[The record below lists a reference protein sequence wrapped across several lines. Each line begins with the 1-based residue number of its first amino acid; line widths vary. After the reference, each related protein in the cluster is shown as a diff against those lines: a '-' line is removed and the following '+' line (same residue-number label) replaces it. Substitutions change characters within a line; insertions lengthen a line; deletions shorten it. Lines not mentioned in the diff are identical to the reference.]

1 MTLHRHR
8 FHSTRGAVALALL
21 PMTWFGFGCEAP
33 LHEDVAPTASSLQV
47 QVGIGER
54 GMFQPAREGETLRLQ
69 RGCQGSQHIF
79 TSLRIQPAVP
89 GPLRVSITVLRQADA
104 AVVSTPLSLRLASE
118 PTSDPQAVQITGLTP
133 VIEVPRDVL
142 GREVLIQAHV
152 ESIDGAHGE
161 GQLRGAVE
169 WGLDSCGAH
178 G

>member
-1 MTLHRHR
+1 
-8 FHSTRGAVALALL
+8 
-21 PMTWFGFGCEAP
+21 
-33 LHEDVAPTASSLQV
+33 
-47 QVGIGER
+47 
-54 GMFQPAREGETLRLQ
+54 
-69 RGCQGSQHIF
+69 
-79 TSLRIQPAVP
+79 
-89 GPLRVSITVLRQADA
+89 
-104 AVVSTPLSLRLASE
+104 LRLASE